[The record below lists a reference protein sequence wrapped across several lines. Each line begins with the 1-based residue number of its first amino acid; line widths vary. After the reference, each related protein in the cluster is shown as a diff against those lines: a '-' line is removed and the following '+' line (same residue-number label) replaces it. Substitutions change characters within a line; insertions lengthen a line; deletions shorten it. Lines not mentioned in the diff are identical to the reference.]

1 MAAGLWTLSSS
12 EPGRF
17 PAHRP
22 PLAPAPSA
30 GEAEDRVALRS
41 VVLQAEQGQIQIH
54 TENIFPIIKKAVY
67 SGHEVFLRELVSN
80 GVDAISKRRMAAM
93 AGDCSEGPEGKISI
107 RIDREAKTLTISD
120 NGIGMSA
127 DEVKRYINQVAF
139 SSAED
144 FLEKYKSESDAIIGH
159 FGLGFYS
166 SFMVAKQVELVTL
179 SAREGSEAVCWSC
192 DGSPSFN
199 LEGAERSEPGTDV
212 VLHLMEEELEYI
224 EPARIKTLIT
234 TYCDFMPVEVQ
245 LEGETVNKREAP
257 WRKSARDLK
266 DEDYIELYRY
276 LYPFQGDPLLWVHL
290 NTDYPY
296 NLQGI
301 LYFPKFTGR
310 ADWEKGEIRLYC
322 NQVFVSDSI
331 KEVVPRYLL
340 PLRGV
345 IDSPDIPLNVS
356 RSALQTDRRVRSI
369 GGFVAKKVGDRLKEL
384 HRDDPKR
391 YAEIWESLAP
401 FIKIGAMEDEK
412 FADQVAELV
421 LFGTTAPAKEQP
433 AGDQDGDAW
442 SDVSKVIDPIPGEG
456 GKAYTTLSGYRAR
469 LDAAHDKRILYCTD
483 EAAQAGA
490 LALWKSQGA
499 EVLLADT
506 FIDSQFIPWLEYRHE
521 ELKFQRVDAELD
533 DSLQEK
539 DSELADAE
547 GKDASEKLRELFKA
561 ALANDKV
568 TIQVQSLKG
577 DTAPAALILLPEQ
590 MRRINDM
597 GALMEQRLPGLPE
610 HHVLLVNRRH
620 RLVEGL
626 LKLSAGSVITTPG
639 AGAAASPSQQLAD
652 DLGRH
657 LYEMARLAVGGLEPN
672 ELAGFQQRSADLMG
686 RLMERGL

>member
-1 MAAGLWTLSSS
+1 MI
-12 EPGRF
+12 
-17 PAHRP
+17 
-22 PLAPAPSA
+22 SA
-30 GEAEDRVALRS
+30 

-80 GVDAISKRRMAAM
+80 GVDAISKRRMASM
-93 AGDCSEGPEGKISI
+93 AGDCSEGPEGKISV

-120 NGIGMSA
+120 NGIGMTA

-144 FLEKYKSESDAIIGH
+144 FLEKYKQESDAIIGH

-166 SFMVAKQVELVTL
+166 SFMVAKQVELVTR
-179 SAREGSEAVCWSC
+179 SARGEAEAVRWSC
-192 DGSPSFN
+192 DGSPNFS
-199 LEGAERSEPGTDV
+199 LEAGERSEPGTDV
-212 VLHLMEEELEYI
+212 ILHLMEEEEEYI
-224 EPARIKTLIT
+224 EPARIRTLIT
-234 TYCDFMPVEVQ
+234 TYCDFMPVEVE

-257 WRKSARDLK
+257 WRKSPRELT

-301 LYFPKFTGR
+301 LYFPKSTGR
-310 ADWEKGEIRLYC
+310 ADWEKGEIKLYC

-369 GGFVAKKVGDRLKEL
+369 GNFVAKKVGDRLKQL
-384 HRDDPKR
+384 HRDEPKR

-421 LFGTTAPAKEQP
+421 LFGTTAAAAE
-433 AGDQDGDAW
+433 GDAA
-442 SDVSKVIDPIPGEG
+442 DPIAAEG
-456 GKAYTTLSGYRAR
+456 GKAFTTLGGYRSR
-469 LDAAHDKRILYCTD
+469 LSSDNDKRILYCTD
-483 EAAQAGA
+483 EAGQAGA

-521 ELKFQRVDAELD
+521 ELKFQRVDSELD
-533 DSLQEK
+533 DSLQDKE
-539 DSELADAE
+539 SELSDAE
-547 GKDASEKLRELFKA
+547 GKDNSEKLRDLFKA
-561 ALANDKV
+561 ALSNDKV
-568 TIQVQSLKG
+568 TIQVQALKG
-577 DTAPAALILLPEQ
+577 ENAPAALILLPEQ
-590 MRRINDM
+590 MRRMNDM

-610 HHVLLVNRRH
+610 HHVLLVNRKH

-626 LKLSAGSVITTPG
+626 IKLSAGSVLTGTG
-639 AGAAASPSQQLAD
+639 SSPSQELAD
-652 DLGRH
+652 NLGRH

-672 ELAGFQQRSADLMG
+672 ELAGFQQRSCDLMG
-686 RLMERGL
+686 QLMERGL

>member
-1 MAAGLWTLSSS
+1 MT
-12 EPGRF
+12 
-17 PAHRP
+17 
-22 PLAPAPSA
+22 
-30 GEAEDRVALRS
+30 
-41 VVLQAEQGQIQIH
+41 VLEQGQIQIH

-93 AGDCSEGPEGKISI
+93 AGDCSEGPEAKISI
-107 RIDREAKTLTISD
+107 RIDREAQTLTISD
-120 NGIGMSA
+120 NGIGMKA

-144 FLEKYKSESDAIIGH
+144 FLEKYKQESDAIIGH

-166 SFMVAKQVELVTL
+166 SFMVAKQVELVSL
-179 SAREGSEAVCWSC
+179 SATTGAEAVRWSC
-192 DGSPSFN
+192 DGSPNFS
-199 LEGAERSEPGTDV
+199 LEQAERSEPGTDV
-212 VLHLMEEELEYI
+212 ILHLMEEELEYI
-224 EPARIKTLIT
+224 EPARIRTLIT
-234 TYCDFMPVEVQ
+234 TYCDFLPVEVQ

-257 WRKSARDLK
+257 WRKSPRDLS
-266 DEDYIELYRY
+266 DNDYIELYRY

-301 LYFPKFTGR
+301 LFFPKSTGR
-310 ADWEKGEIRLYC
+310 ADWEKGEIKLYC
-322 NQVFVSDSI
+322 NNVFVSDSI

-384 HRDDPKR
+384 HKGDPKR
-391 YAEIWESLAP
+391 YAESWESLAP

-412 FADQVAELV
+412 FADQVADLV
-421 LFGTTAPAKEQP
+421 LFGTSAPVQEQP
-433 AGDQDGDAW
+433 VAADDQSAE
-442 SDVSKVIDPIPGEG
+442 SANLDPIPTEG
-456 GKAYTTLSGYRAR
+456 GKAYTTLTGYRSR
-469 LDAAHDKRILYCTD
+469 LDAANDKRILYCTD
-483 EAAQAGA
+483 EAGQAGA

-506 FIDSQFIPWLEYRHE
+506 FIDTQFIPWLEYRYE
-521 ELKFQRVDAELD
+521 ELKFQRVDSELD
-533 DSLQEK
+533 ESLQEK
-539 DSELADAE
+539 ESEISDAD
-547 GKDASEKLRELFKA
+547 GKDNSEKLRDLFKG

-568 TIQVQSLKG
+568 TIQVQALKG
-577 DTAPAALILLPEQ
+577 DNAPAALILLPEQ
-590 MRRINDM
+590 MRRLNDM
-597 GALMEQRLPGLPE
+597 GALMEQRLPGLPD
-610 HHVLLVNRRH
+610 HHVLLVNRKH
-620 RLVEGL
+620 KLVEGL
-626 LKLSAGSVITTPG
+626 LKLSAGSVITTG
-639 AGAAASPSQQLAD
+639 GGGSSSPSQQLAD

-657 LYEMARLAVGGLEPN
+657 VYELARLAVGGLEPN

-686 RLMERGL
+686 KLMERGL

>member
-1 MAAGLWTLSSS
+1 M
-12 EPGRF
+12 P
-17 PAHRP
+17 
-22 PLAPAPSA
+22 
-30 GEAEDRVALRS
+30 
-41 VVLQAEQGQIQIH
+41 VLEETGQIQIH

-93 AGDCSEGPEGKISI
+93 GGDCSEGPEGEIQI
-107 RIDREAKTLTISD
+107 RIDRDAKTLTISD
-120 NGIGMSA
+120 NGIGMTA

-144 FLEKYKSESDAIIGH
+144 FLEKYKQEDDAIIGH

-166 SFMVAKQVELVTL
+166 SFMVARQVELVSL
-179 SAREGSEAVCWSC
+179 SARDGSEAVRWSC
-192 DGSPSFN
+192 DGSPNFS
-199 LEGAERSEPGTDV
+199 LESAERSEPGTDV
-212 VLHLMEEELEYI
+212 ILHLMEEELEYI
-224 EPARIKTLIT
+224 EPSRIRTLIT
-234 TYCDFMPVEVQ
+234 TYCDFLPVAVQ

-257 WRKSARDLK
+257 WRKSPRELK
-266 DEDYIELYRY
+266 DDDYIELYRY

-301 LYFPKFTGR
+301 LYFPRSSGR

-369 GGFVAKKVGDRLKEL
+369 GGFVAKKVGDRLKQL
-384 HRDDPKR
+384 HRDEPKR

-412 FADQVAELV
+412 FADQVADLV
-421 LFGTTAPAKEQP
+421 LFGTTAPAAESP
-433 AGDQDGDAW
+433 S
-442 SDVSKVIDPIPGEG
+442 SDTDDNAAAEATALDPIPTD
-456 GKAYTTLSGYRAR
+456 GKTYTTLSGYRSR
-469 LDAAHDKRILYCTD
+469 LTAGNDKRILYCTD
-483 EAAQAGA
+483 EAGQAGA
-490 LALWKSQGA
+490 LALWRSQGA

-506 FIDSQFIPWLEYRHE
+506 FIDTQFIPWLEHRHE

-533 DSLQEK
+533 DSLKEQE
-539 DSELADAE
+539 SELADAD
-547 GKDASEKLRELFKA
+547 GKDASEKLRDLFRS
-561 ALANDKV
+561 ALNDDRV
-568 TIQVQSLKG
+568 TIQVQALKG
-577 DTAPAALILLPEQ
+577 DSAPAALILLPEQ

-597 GALMEQRLPGLPE
+597 GALMEQRLPGLPD
-610 HHVLLVNRRH
+610 HHVLVINRRH

-626 LKLSAGSVITTPG
+626 LKLSAGAVLTSP
-639 AGAAASPSQQLAD
+639 AAAASSPSQQLSS
-652 DLGRH
+652 DLSRH
-657 LYEMARLAVGGLEPN
+657 IYELARLAVGGLEPN
-672 ELAGFQQRSADLMG
+672 QLAGFQQRSGDLMG

>member
-1 MAAGLWTLSSS
+1 M
-12 EPGRF
+12 
-17 PAHRP
+17 
-22 PLAPAPSA
+22 
-30 GEAEDRVALRS
+30 
-41 VVLQAEQGQIQIH
+41 VLQAEQGQIQIH

-93 AGDCSEGPEGKISI
+93 AGDCSEGAEGKISI

-120 NGIGMSA
+120 NGIGMTA

-144 FLEKYKSESDAIIGH
+144 FLEKYKQESDAIIGH

-166 SFMVAKQVELVTL
+166 SFMVAKQVELVTR
-179 SAREGSEAVCWSC
+179 SARGESEAVRWTC
-192 DGSPSFN
+192 DGSPNFS
-199 LEGAERSEPGTDV
+199 LEAAERSEPGTDV
-212 VLHLMEEELEYI
+212 ILHLMEEEEEYI
-224 EPARIKTLIT
+224 EPARIRTLIT

-257 WRKSARDLK
+257 WRKSPRELS

-301 LYFPKFTGR
+301 LYFPKSTGR
-310 ADWEKGEIRLYC
+310 ADWEKGEIKLYC

-369 GGFVAKKVGDRLKEL
+369 GNFVAKKVGDRLKEL
-384 HRDDPKR
+384 HRDEPKR

-421 LFGTTAPAKEQP
+421 LFGTTAAAAE
-433 AGDQDGDAW
+433 GDNA
-442 SDVSKVIDPIPGEG
+442 DPIAAEG
-456 GKAYTTLSGYRAR
+456 GKAFTTLGGYRSR
-469 LDAAHDKRILYCTD
+469 LGSDNDKRILYCTD
-483 EAAQAGA
+483 EAGQAGA

-506 FIDSQFIPWLEYRHE
+506 FIDTQFIPWLEYRHE
-521 ELKFQRVDAELD
+521 ELKFQRVDSELD

-539 DSELADAE
+539 DSEISDAE
-547 GKDASEKLRELFKA
+547 GKDSSEKLRDLFKA
-561 ALANDKV
+561 ALSNDKV
-568 TIQVQSLKG
+568 TVQVQALKG
-577 DTAPAALILLPEQ
+577 ENAPAALILLPEQ
-590 MRRINDM
+590 MRRMNDM
-597 GALMEQRLPGLPE
+597 GALMEQRLPGLPD
-610 HHVLLVNRRH
+610 HHVLLVNRKH

-626 LKLSAGSVITTPG
+626 IKLSAGSVITG
-639 AGAAASPSQQLAD
+639 AGSSPSQALAD
-652 DLGRH
+652 NLSRH

-672 ELAGFQQRSADLMG
+672 ELAGFQQRSCDLMG
-686 RLMERGL
+686 QLMERGL

>member
-1 MAAGLWTLSSS
+1 MA
-12 EPGRF
+12 
-17 PAHRP
+17 
-22 PLAPAPSA
+22 
-30 GEAEDRVALRS
+30 
-41 VVLQAEQGQIQIH
+41 LQVEQGQIQIH

-80 GVDAISKRRMAAM
+80 GMDAISKRRMASM
-93 AGDCSEGPEGKISI
+93 AGDCSEGPEGKISVH
-107 RIDREAKTLTISD
+107 IDREAKTLTISD
-120 NGIGMSA
+120 NGIGMTA

-144 FLEKYKSESDAIIGH
+144 FLEKYKQESDAIIGH

-166 SFMVAKQVELVTL
+166 SFMVAKQVELVTR
-179 SAREGSEAVCWSC
+179 SARGEAEAVRWSC
-192 DGSPSFN
+192 DGSPNFS
-199 LEGAERSEPGTDV
+199 LEAAERSEPGTDV
-212 VLHLMEEELEYI
+212 ILHLMEEEEEYI
-224 EPARIKTLIT
+224 EPARIRTLIT
-234 TYCDFMPVEVQ
+234 TYCDFMPVEVH

-257 WRKSARDLK
+257 WRKSPRELT

-301 LYFPKFTGR
+301 LYFPKSTGR
-310 ADWEKGEIRLYC
+310 ADWEKGEIKLYC

-331 KEVVPRYLL
+331 KEVVPSYLL

-369 GGFVAKKVGDRLKEL
+369 GNFVAKKVGDRLKEL

-412 FADQVAELV
+412 FADQVAKLV
-421 LFGTTAPAKEQP
+421 LFGTTAAAAE
-433 AGDQDGDAW
+433 GDNA
-442 SDVSKVIDPIPGEG
+442 DPISAEA
-456 GKAYTTLSGYRAR
+456 GKAFTTLGGYRSR
-469 LDAAHDKRILYCTD
+469 LSSDNDKRILYCTD
-483 EAAQAGA
+483 EAGQAGA

-506 FIDSQFIPWLEYRHE
+506 FIDTQFIPWLEYRHE
-521 ELKFQRVDAELD
+521 ELKFQRVDSELD

-539 DSELADAE
+539 ESELSDAD
-547 GKDASEKLRELFKA
+547 GKDSSEKLRDLFKA

-577 DTAPAALILLPEQ
+577 ENAPATLILLPEQ
-590 MRRINDM
+590 MRRMNDM
-597 GALMEQRLPGLPE
+597 GALMEQRLPGLPD
-610 HHVLLVNRRH
+610 HHVLLVNRKH

-626 LKLSAGSVITTPG
+626 IKLSAGSVLTGTG
-639 AGAAASPSQQLAD
+639 SSPSQELAHN
-652 DLGRH
+652 LGCH

-672 ELAGFQQRSADLMG
+672 ELAGFQQRSCDLMG
-686 RLMERGL
+686 QLMERGL

>member
-1 MAAGLWTLSSS
+1 M
-12 EPGRF
+12 P
-17 PAHRP
+17 
-22 PLAPAPSA
+22 
-30 GEAEDRVALRS
+30 
-41 VVLQAEQGQIQIH
+41 VLEEQGQIQIH

-93 AGDCSEGPEGKISI
+93 GGDCSEGPEGRIAI
-107 RIDREAKTLTISD
+107 RIDREANTLTISD
-120 NGIGMSA
+120 NGIGMTA

-144 FLEKYKSESDAIIGH
+144 FLEKYKQESDAIIGH

-179 SAREGSEAVCWSC
+179 SAREGAEAVRWSC
-192 DGSPSFN
+192 DGSPNFS
-199 LEGAERSEPGTDV
+199 LEGSERSEPGTDV
-212 VLHLMEEELEYI
+212 ILHLMEEELEYI
-224 EPARIKTLIT
+224 EPSRIRTLIT

-257 WRKSARDLK
+257 WRKSPRDLT
-266 DEDYIELYRY
+266 DNDYIELYRY

-301 LYFPKFTGR
+301 LYFPKSTGR
-310 ADWEKGEIRLYC
+310 ADWEKGEIKLYC

-401 FIKIGAMEDEK
+401 FIKIGAMEDDK
-412 FADQVAELV
+412 FAEQVADLV
-421 LFGTTAPAKEQP
+421 LFGTTAT
-433 AGDQDGDAW
+433 AGEGD
-442 SDVSKVIDPIPGEG
+442 SPDPIPGEN
-456 GKAYTTLSGYRAR
+456 GKAYTTLAGYRSR
-469 LDAAHDKRILYCTD
+469 LGSDHDRRILYCTD
-483 EAAQAGA
+483 EAGQAGP
-490 LALWKSQGA
+490 LALWKSQEA

-506 FIDSQFIPWLEYRHE
+506 FIDTQFIPWLEYRHE

-539 DSELADAE
+539 ESEISDAD
-547 GKDASEKLRELFKA
+547 GKDLSEKLRDLFKA

-568 TIQVQSLKG
+568 TIQVQALKG
-577 DTAPAALILLPEQ
+577 EGAPAALILLPEQ

-597 GALMEQRLPGLPE
+597 GALMEQRLPGLPD
-610 HHVLLVNRRH
+610 HHVLLVNRKH
-620 RLVEGL
+620 KLVEGL
-626 LKLSAGSVITTPG
+626 IKLSAGSVITTPG
-639 AGAAASPSQQLAD
+639 GSAGSSPSQQLAD
-652 DLGRH
+652 DLSRH
-657 LYEMARLAVGGLEPN
+657 VYEMARLAVGGLEPN
-672 ELAGFQQRSADLMG
+672 QLAGFQQRSCDLMG
-686 RLMERGL
+686 KLMERGF

>member
-1 MAAGLWTLSSS
+1 MT
-12 EPGRF
+12 
-17 PAHRP
+17 
-22 PLAPAPSA
+22 
-30 GEAEDRVALRS
+30 
-41 VVLQAEQGQIQIH
+41 VLEQGQIQIH

-93 AGDCSEGPEGKISI
+93 AGDCSEGSEGTIAI

-120 NGIGMSA
+120 NGIGMTA

-166 SFMVAKQVELVTL
+166 SFMVASRVELVSL
-179 SAREGSEAVCWSC
+179 SARPAAEAVRWSC
-192 DGSPSFN
+192 DGSPNFS

-212 VLHLMEEELEYI
+212 ILHLMEEELEYI
-224 EPARIKTLIT
+224 EPSRIRTLIT
-234 TYCDFMPVEVQ
+234 TYCDFLPVAVQ
-245 LEGETVNKREAP
+245 LDGETVNKREAP
-257 WRKSARDLK
+257 WRKSPRDLS
-266 DEDYIELYRY
+266 DDDYISLYRY

-301 LYFPKFTGR
+301 LYFPRITGR

-384 HRDDPKR
+384 HRDEPAR
-391 YAEIWESLAP
+391 YAEIWDSLAP

-412 FADQVAELV
+412 FAEQVADLI
-421 LFGTTAPAKEQP
+421 LYGTTASAAQP
-433 AGDQDGDAW
+433 AEDGEETTGL
-442 SDVSKVIDPIPGEG
+442 DPVATDGRT
-456 GKAYTTLSGYRAR
+456 YTTLAGYRGR
-469 LDAAHDKRILYCTD
+469 LAGDNADRILYCTD
-483 EAAQAGA
+483 EAGQAGA
-490 LALWKSQGA
+490 LALWKGQGA

-506 FIDSQFIPWLEYRHE
+506 LIDSQFIPWLEARHGD
-521 ELKFQRVDAELD
+521 LRFQRVDAELD
-533 DSLQEK
+533 ASLHEPE
-539 DSELADAE
+539 SELADAE
-547 GKDASEKLRELFKA
+547 GKDSGEKLRDLFKA
-561 ALANDKV
+561 ALADNKI

-577 DTAPAALILLPEQ
+577 EGSPAALILLPEQ
-590 MRRINDM
+590 MRRLNDM
-597 GALMEQRLPGLPE
+597 GALMEQRLPGLPD

-620 RLVEGL
+620 PLVEGL
-626 LKLSAGSVITTPG
+626 LKLSSGAVLTGSDTT
-639 AGAAASPSQQLAD
+639 SPSRQLAE
-652 DLGRH
+652 DLSRH
-657 LYEMARLAVGGLEPN
+657 IYEVARLAVGGLEAN
-672 ELAGFQQRSADLMG
+672 QLAGFQQRSSDLMG
-686 RLMERGL
+686 QLMQRGL

>member
-1 MAAGLWTLSSS
+1 MT
-12 EPGRF
+12 
-17 PAHRP
+17 
-22 PLAPAPSA
+22 
-30 GEAEDRVALRS
+30 
-41 VVLQAEQGQIQIH
+41 VLEQGQIQIH

-93 AGDCSEGPEGKISI
+93 AGDCSEGPEAKISI
-107 RIDREAKTLTISD
+107 RIDREAQTLTISD
-120 NGIGMSA
+120 NGIGMNV

-144 FLEKYKSESDAIIGH
+144 FLEKYKQENDAIIGH

-166 SFMVAKQVELVTL
+166 SFMVAKQVELVSL
-179 SAREGSEAVCWSC
+179 SASAGAEAVRWSC
-192 DGSPSFN
+192 DGSPNFS
-199 LEGAERSEPGTDV
+199 LEQAERSEPGTDV
-212 VLHLMEEELEYI
+212 ILHLMEEELEYI
-224 EPARIKTLIT
+224 EPARIRTLIT
-234 TYCDFMPVEVQ
+234 TYCDFLPVEVQ
-245 LEGETVNKREAP
+245 LEGETVNKREAL
-257 WRKSARDLK
+257 WRKSPRDLS
-266 DEDYIELYRY
+266 DNDYIELYRY

-301 LYFPKFTGR
+301 LFFPKSSGR
-310 ADWEKGEIRLYC
+310 ADWEKGEIKLYC
-322 NQVFVSDSI
+322 NNVFVSDSI

-391 YAEIWESLAP
+391 YAESWESLAP

-412 FADQVAELV
+412 FADQVADLV
-421 LFGTTAPAKEQP
+421 LFGTSASPTEQEP
-433 AGDQDGDAW
+433 GEGE
-442 SDVSKVIDPIPGEG
+442 SIDPIPGEG
-456 GKAYTTLSGYRAR
+456 GKAYTTLAGYRTR
-469 LDAAHDKRILYCTD
+469 LDAANDKRILYCTD
-483 EAAQAGA
+483 EAGQAGA

-506 FIDSQFIPWLEYRHE
+506 FIDTQFIPWLEYRHE
-521 ELKFQRVDAELD
+521 ELKFQRVDSELD
-533 DSLQEK
+533 ESLREK
-539 DSELADAE
+539 ESEISDAD
-547 GKDASEKLRELFKA
+547 GKDNSEKLRDLFKA

-568 TIQVQSLKG
+568 TIQVQALKG
-577 DTAPAALILLPEQ
+577 DNSPAALILLPEQ

-597 GALMEQRLPGLPE
+597 GALMEQRLPGLPD
-610 HHVLLVNRRH
+610 HHVLLVNRKH
-620 RLVEGL
+620 PLVEGL
-626 LKLSAGSVITTPG
+626 LKLSAGSVITTG
-639 AGAAASPSQQLAD
+639 GSGGSSPSQQLAD

-657 LYEMARLAVGGLEPN
+657 VYELARLAVGGLEPN
-672 ELAGFQQRSADLMG
+672 ELAGFQQRSSDLMG
-686 RLMERGL
+686 KLMERGL

>member
-1 MAAGLWTLSSS
+1 
-12 EPGRF
+12 
-17 PAHRP
+17 
-22 PLAPAPSA
+22 
-30 GEAEDRVALRS
+30 

-93 AGDCSEGPEGKISI
+93 AGDCAEGSEGQIRI

-120 NGIGMSA
+120 NGIGMTA

-144 FLEKYKSESDAIIGH
+144 FLEKYKQENDAIIGH

-179 SAREGSEAVCWSC
+179 SARDGSEAVRWSC
-192 DGSPSFN
+192 DGSPNFS

-224 EPARIKTLIT
+224 EPARIRTLIT

-257 WRKSARDLK
+257 WRKSPRDLT
-266 DEDYIELYRY
+266 DDDYIELYRY

-301 LYFPKFTGR
+301 LYFPKASGR
-310 ADWEKGEIRLYC
+310 ADWEKGEIKLYC

-369 GGFVAKKVGDRLKEL
+369 GGFVAKKVGDRLKDL

-401 FIKIGAMEDEK
+401 FIKIGAMEDDK
-412 FADQVAELV
+412 FADQVSDLV
-421 LFGTTAPAKEQP
+421 LFGTTASA
-433 AGDQDGDAW
+433 ADGE
-442 SDVSKVIDPIPGEG
+442 SPDPIPGAD
-456 GKAYTTLSGYRAR
+456 GKAYTTLGGYRSR
-469 LDAAHDKRILYCTD
+469 LDAANDKRILYCTD
-483 EAAQAGA
+483 EAGQAGA
-490 LALWKSQGA
+490 LALWTGQGA

-506 FIDSQFIPWLEYRHE
+506 FIDTQFIPWLEYRHN
-521 ELKFQRVDAELD
+521 ELKFQRVDSELD
-533 DSLQEK
+533 ASLQEK
-539 DSELADAE
+539 DTDLSDAD
-547 GKDASEKLRELFKA
+547 GKDSSDKVRDLFKT
-561 ALANDKV
+561 ALGNDKV
-568 TIQVQSLKG
+568 TIQVQALKG
-577 DTAPAALILLPEQ
+577 EQSPAALILLPEQ

-620 RLVEGL
+620 PLVEGL
-626 LKLSAGSVITTPG
+626 LKLSAGSVITG
-639 AGAAASPSQQLAD
+639 SGSSPSQQLAD
-652 DLGRH
+652 DLSRH
-657 LYEMARLAVGGLEPN
+657 IYEMARLAVGGLEPN
-672 ELAGFQQRSADLMG
+672 QLAGFQQRSCDLMG
-686 RLMERGL
+686 RLMERGI

>member
-1 MAAGLWTLSSS
+1 MT
-12 EPGRF
+12 
-17 PAHRP
+17 
-22 PLAPAPSA
+22 
-30 GEAEDRVALRS
+30 
-41 VVLQAEQGQIQIH
+41 VLEQGQIQIH

-93 AGDCSEGPEGKISI
+93 AGDCSEGSEGTIAI

-120 NGIGMSA
+120 NGIGMTA

-166 SFMVAKQVELVTL
+166 SFMVASRVELVSL
-179 SAREGSEAVCWSC
+179 SARPAAEAVRWSC
-192 DGSPSFN
+192 DGSPNFS

-212 VLHLMEEELEYI
+212 ILHLMEEELEYI
-224 EPARIKTLIT
+224 EPSRIRTLIT
-234 TYCDFMPVEVQ
+234 TYCDFLPVAVQ
-245 LEGETVNKREAP
+245 LDGETVNKREAP
-257 WRKSARDLK
+257 WRKSPRDLS
-266 DEDYIELYRY
+266 DDDYISLYRY

-301 LYFPKFTGR
+301 LYFPRITGR

-384 HRDDPKR
+384 HRDEPAR
-391 YAEIWESLAP
+391 YAEIWDSLAP

-412 FADQVAELV
+412 FAEQVADLI
-421 LFGTTAPAKEQP
+421 LYGTTAAAAQP
-433 AGDQDGDAW
+433 AEDGEETTGL
-442 SDVSKVIDPIPGEG
+442 DPVATDGRT
-456 GKAYTTLSGYRAR
+456 YTTLAGYRGR
-469 LDAAHDKRILYCTD
+469 LAGDNADRILYCTD
-483 EAAQAGA
+483 EAGQAGA
-490 LALWKSQGA
+490 LALWKGQGA

-506 FIDSQFIPWLEYRHE
+506 LIDSQFIPWLEARHGD
-521 ELKFQRVDAELD
+521 LRFQRVDAELD
-533 DSLQEK
+533 ASLHEPE
-539 DSELADAE
+539 SELADAE
-547 GKDASEKLRELFKA
+547 GKDSGEKLRDLFKA
-561 ALANDKV
+561 ALADNKI

-577 DTAPAALILLPEQ
+577 EGSPAALILLPEQ
-590 MRRINDM
+590 MRRLNDM
-597 GALMEQRLPGLPE
+597 GALMEQRLPGLPD

-620 RLVEGL
+620 PLVEGL
-626 LKLSAGSVITTPG
+626 LKLSSGAVLTGSDTT
-639 AGAAASPSQQLAD
+639 SPSRQLAE
-652 DLGRH
+652 DLSRH
-657 LYEMARLAVGGLEPN
+657 IYEVARLAVGGLEAN
-672 ELAGFQQRSADLMG
+672 QLAGFQQRSSDLMG
-686 RLMERGL
+686 QLMQRGL